1 MTELYQMKNELTP
14 PTMDSILNNKR
25 NVTYNFRNL
34 QGSTQKERDLF
45 LMV

>member
-25 NVTYNFRNL
+25 NVTYNFRNF
-34 QGSTQKERDLF
+34 QGFTQKERDLF
-45 LMV
+45 RIV